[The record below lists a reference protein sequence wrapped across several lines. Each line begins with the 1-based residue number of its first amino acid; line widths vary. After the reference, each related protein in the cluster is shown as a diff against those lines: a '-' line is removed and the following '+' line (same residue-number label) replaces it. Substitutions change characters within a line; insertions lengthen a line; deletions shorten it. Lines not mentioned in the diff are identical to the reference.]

1 MDAIKSIDQYA
12 PIVPENHSD
21 IEDLNESRQKTN
33 EEVPPSLEAIRHQRE
48 PRMR

>member
-21 IEDLNESRQKTN
+21 IEDLNESRPKTN
-33 EEVPPSLEAIRHQRE
+33 VGYLPRWRRKDIRE
-48 PRMR
+48 YAV